1 MRTSRIVAASTLAA
15 LALSV
20 IASSATAQLT
30 PPAGDKL
37 QPTAPPPGS
46 GAPAQADVLNP
57 TRPYPLMVGDRAPDS
72 PFTQTLLGEL
82 PPAWE
87 PGKVYVIYPFA
98 LFCDPC
104 LSALPMLT
112 RLQNELGGQGLVVIG
127 VTSPAQTHTQEQVS
141 KYIFETARDDVGF
154 TVAWDRPRSFFDVY
168 LYPTGR
174 SRIPVAF
181 VIDREGLLAYIGG
194 NEMLETSIKQIVA
207 GTYDLELAARR
218 NLEGIHASWDVN
230 AFEAALRE
238 GDYPKAYGIGR
249 RVVYETAPND
259 FAANSN
265 IAWAIVDPAANIPQ
279 MDLDLALA
287 AAQRAVVLSESRDAL
302 ALDTLARV
310 QFLRGAPEQ
319 ALENQKK
326 ALAVLTIEAHRQGM
340 QNALKQYEAA
350 AIARQRSLP
359 PSSNNP
365 QP

>member
-1 MRTSRIVAASTLAA
+1 MRTSRIAASTFAA
-15 LALSV
+15 LAMTL
-20 IASSATAQLT
+20 AAPALAQVA
-30 PPAGDKL
+30 PPAGQAP
-37 QPTAPPPGS
+37 QPVAPPPGS
-46 GAPAQADVLNP
+46 AGPAQADMLNP
-57 TRPYPLMVGDRAPDS
+57 ARPYPLMVGDRAPDS

-82 PPAWE
+82 PAAWE
-87 PGKVYVIYPFA
+87 PGNVYVIYPFA

-104 LSALPMLT
+104 LAMLPTLT
-112 RLQNELGGQGLVVIG
+112 KLQNELGDQGLVVIG
-127 VTSPAQTHTQEQVS
+127 VTSPAQAHTLEQVN

-154 TVAWDRPRSFFDVY
+154 VVAWDRPRAFFDTY
-168 LYPTGR
+168 LNPTGR

-181 VIDREGLLAYIGG
+181 VIDRAGVLAYIGG
-194 NEMLETSIKQIVA
+194 NEMLESSIRKIVA
-207 GTYDLELAARR
+207 GTYDLEDAMRR

-249 RVVYETAPND
+249 RVVFETAPND

-350 AIARQRSLP
+350 VVARQRSLP
-359 PSSNNP
+359 PSSNKP